1 VSGKAPISV
10 RRPVRQNTLGAT
22 PVSPAPI
29 APAPVPDINPDS
41 PQALAF
47 AMRGRSAGPSEQPPA
62 AQKEVPAQFLA
73 EPADTENLSP
83 STVPDG
89 AENQESGVLTRQ
101 AHKPVVRHSSVIE
114 ESDDD
119 LRPVAIKLPPEVGRK
134 LAQIADRRGSKR
146 THVAIEVLTAPLRML
161 AADHRAGRFPELP
174 KIAAGSVRT
183 SIAFA
188 LPSDLAGDLSYVL
201 RVRKA
206 VKAQVLTRLLVPAI
220 EELHAKEFTTF
231 RG

>member
-1 VSGKAPISV
+1 
-10 RRPVRQNTLGAT
+10 
-22 PVSPAPI
+22 
-29 APAPVPDINPDS
+29 
-41 PQALAF
+41 
-47 AMRGRSAGPSEQPPA
+47 
-62 AQKEVPAQFLA
+62 
-73 EPADTENLSP
+73 
-83 STVPDG
+83 
-89 AENQESGVLTRQ
+89 
-101 AHKPVVRHSSVIE
+101 
-114 ESDDD
+114 
-119 LRPVAIKLPPEVGRK
+119 
-134 LAQIADRRGSKR
+134 
-146 THVAIEVLTAPLRML
+146 ML

>member
-1 VSGKAPISV
+1 M
-10 RRPVRQNTLGAT
+10 RQNTLGVT
-22 PVSPAPI
+22 PTPPAPI
-29 APAPVPDINPDS
+29 APAPVPNIDPDS

-47 AMRGRSAGPSEQPPA
+47 AMRGRSAGPSEQPS
-62 AQKEVPAQFLA
+62 AQKEVPAQFLV

-89 AENQESGVLTRQ
+89 AESQESAVLTRQ
-101 AHKPVVRHSSVIE
+101 AHKPAVRHGPITE

-188 LPSDLAGDLSYVL
+188 LPSDLAEDLSYVL

-220 EELHAKEFTTF
+220 EELHAKEFATVC
-231 RG
+231 G